1 MATRTVKIG
10 LDNWEVATLDDAD
23 KVTGTPTVIPGLTS
37 AQLSSMIKLVTNLF
51 QEQIFITNGCDFLT
65 V

>member
-23 KVTGTPTVIPGLTS
+23 KVTGAPTVIPGLDRKS
-37 AQLSSMIKLVTNLF
+37 V
-51 QEQIFITNGCDFLT
+51 